1 QDIYAE
7 YGAAWTNPNAVYTS
21 GGGVD
26 DPVIKATVT
35 GASSYGQASYYHAD
49 GLGSIVG
56 LSNSTDATT
65 QTERFD
71 AWGNKLAGTIPQ
83 SAQYGFTGREPDESG
98 LVYYRA
104 RYYDPSIG
112 RFTQRDPIGLNGGIN
127 LYSYVNNNP
136 VNFNDPNGLLA
147 KVLLADATSAISY
160 AGNTLTDAGQNL
172 QAFGQ
177 RVLDSGRNESFADT
191 ANKFLQGLGPEVA
204 MVGAA
209 VGSIKAVVTT
219 EQASSRALGIAL
231 ENDGFAREAGDAAHH
246 IVAGGANA
254 AAEARAILQNFGV
267 GINDAANGVFLP
279 ATKALAEASDAVAHA
294 AVHTKEYYDSVTT
307 ALLQATSKKE
317 VIDVLSQIR
326 ARLLNGGKP

>member
-35 GASSYGQASYYHAD
+35 GSSTYGQASYYHAD

-56 LSNSTDATT
+56 LSNSTDSTT

-83 SAQYGFTGREPDESG
+83 GAQYGFTGREGDETG
-98 LVYYRA
+98 IVYYRA
-104 RYYDPSIG
+104 RYLDPAIG
-112 RFTQRDPIGLNGGIN
+112 RFASRDPIGLKGGIN
-127 LYSYVNNNP
+127 QYTYVNNNP
-136 VNFNDPNGLLA
+136 VNFNDPTGLLA

-160 AGNTLTDAGQNL
+160 AGNVLTDAGQNL

-177 RVLDSGRNESFADT
+177 RVLDAGRNESFADT
-191 ANKFLQGLGPEVA
+191 ANKLLQGLGPEVA

-209 VGSIKAVVTT
+209 VGSIKGVAAGENLVYRSVNAAGEVNYVGITNNLERRAA
-219 EQASSRALGIAL
+219 EQLSSKGISIEPILGLSNLSRADVKGVEQVLIESHGLSKDGGTLMNKINSIAPL
-231 ENDGFAREAGDAAHH
+231 NAIYEGAKQRGADLLKLIGYPGF
-246 IVAGGANA
+246 
-254 AAEARAILQNFGV
+254 
-267 GINDAANGVFLP
+267 
-279 ATKALAEASDAVAHA
+279 
-294 AVHTKEYYDSVTT
+294 
-307 ALLQATSKKE
+307 
-317 VIDVLSQIR
+317 
-326 ARLLNGGKP
+326 